1 MRNTFVFV
9 VACSLLSAHG
19 QSLAQEAKQPR
30 VEFTVWERV
39 LSGTLGTKPISVALT
54 RVAGGVSGSYCYA
67 PCSEK
72 TRQQLQLTGTIRANT
87 LKLTERDSASA
98 KQVSTGR
105 WTVNLDGDIAS
116 GNWTSAD
123 GRKTFA
129 IHLRD
134 TQPVPFE
141 LRLVADA
148 MPKET
153 DDGDDAPYVS
163 AIRIYRQGRLAQEL
177 PTDSQ
182 GPGSVF
188 IPSLVD
194 VNFDGFPDLT
204 IALSLPA
211 GPNIPQQAWLFD
223 PRTQRFVD
231 APETLQAIT
240 SPEFDNRFKTIV
252 SQWRNGCCE
261 HGVTTYRWRGNQ
273 LQEADTA
280 TSVQLPV
287 LVGQKILY
295 CYTIP
300 EYRDGRIEFPDRVE
314 QVGDRLTLTFDD
326 FSGCDTAAMPTSTR
340 DIAIWKR
347 DAAGELKV
355 VRTERL
361 AWKQVDTPSG
371 RRYCP
376 EIPYFANG
384 SIGRKVIG
392 DRPEEHC
399 SETAP
404 RSFRSRRRDWPCS
417 AGHVFYGWPADGDGS
432 FGAEWLIQDLL
443 SS

>member
-1 MRNTFVFV
+1 MRNIFVFV
-9 VACSLLSAHG
+9 TACSLLSAHG
-19 QSLAQEAKQPR
+19 QSFAQEAKQQR
-30 VEFTVWERV
+30 VEFPVWERV
-39 LSGTLGTKPISVALT
+39 LSGTLGTKPISVALS
-54 RVAGGVSGSYCYA
+54 RIAGNVSGWYCYE

-72 TRQQLQLTGTIRANT
+72 TRQQLQLAGTVKANT
-87 LKLTERDSASA
+87 LKLTERDSQSA
-98 KQVSTGR
+98 KNIATGR
-105 WTVNLDGDIAS
+105 WTVNLDGDNAS
-116 GNWTSAD
+116 GNWTSPN
-123 GRKTFA
+123 GRKTFPV
-129 IHLRD
+129 HLRD

-153 DDGDDAPYVS
+153 DDSEEAPHVS
-163 AIRIYRQGRLAQEL
+163 ALRIYRNGQLAQEL
-177 PTDSQ
+177 ATDSQ

-194 VNFDGFPDLT
+194 ANFDGFPDLT

-211 GPNIPQQAWLFD
+211 GPNIPQQTWLFD

-231 APETLQAIT
+231 APETLQGIT
-240 SPEFDNRFKTIV
+240 SPEFDMKFKTIV

-261 HGVTTYRWRGNQ
+261 HGVTTYRWDGGR
-273 LQEADTA
+273 LKEADTA
-280 TSVQLPV
+280 SSVQLPV

-326 FSGCDTAAMPTSTR
+326 FSSCESQALSSASG

-347 DAAGELKV
+347 NAAGTLKV
-355 VRTERL
+355 VRTERT
-361 AWKQVDTPSG
+361 AWKQVETPSG

-376 EIPYFANG
+376 EIPYFG
-384 SIGRKVIG
+384 HGRMERKLLQ
-392 DRPEEHC
+392 DRPDETC
-399 SETAP
+399 SDTAP
-404 RSFRSRRRDWPCS
+404 
-417 AGHVFYGWPADGDGS
+417 
-432 FGAEWLIQDLL
+432 
-443 SS
+443 